1 MTDKITIERE
11 TLLPCP
17 FCGGAPSEPKE
28 EGGSNEQSGYN
39 FTIRIACT
47 GCAASIQR
55 GSVHDKNGWCNDT
68 GQALAS
74 AIAAWNLR
82 AALAQKAEPQPVAW
96 VSADSPPTEKQE
108 YVHDLLV
115 RNKYG
120 NVDIGTY
127 DGYAKYFEVGNST
140 RLGGWPVV
148 EWMFLPQTIIEGSKP

>member
-1 MTDKITIERE
+1 MTTERE

-17 FCGGAPSEPKE
+17 FCGADAEVLTIPEDHIDAGAMFVQCCDNRCMASSALLCPLMDDVRDLLVERWNRRAAQPAESVEPM
-28 EGGSNEQSGYN
+28 SNEDA
-39 FTIRIACT
+39 FT
-47 GCAASIQR
+47 
-55 GSVHDKNGWCNDT
+55 V
-68 GQALAS
+68 
-74 AIAAWNLR
+74 
-82 AALAQKAEPQPVAW
+82 W

>member
-1 MTDKITIERE
+1 MTGDIQPLKHGLEVV
-11 TLLPCP
+11 
-17 FCGGAPSEPKE
+17 
-28 EGGSNEQSGYN
+28 YN
-39 FTIRIACT
+39 LDGTM
-47 GCAASIQR
+47 G
-55 GSVHDKNGWCNDT
+55 
-68 GQALAS
+68 
-74 AIAAWNLR
+74 LR
-82 AALAQKAEPQPVAW
+82 AALAAQPAEPVAW